1 MIFPR
6 GREIILGVGGGIS
19 AYKSADLIRRLQDSG
34 FLVTVIPTRSSA
46 KFVGNA
52 TWEALSGRAVHDDL
66 WSDIASV
73 PHISLAKSA
82 SALVIAPTTADL
94 LARIAQG
101 RADDL
106 LTNVVLAST
115 APLILIPAM
124 HPEMWLNAATQENVR
139 ILRSR
144 GVTVVEPDEGRMTGD
159 DVGVGRYPESAKI
172 IAAIGTALD
181 HRADLRGV
189 KVLITAGGTQEPIDP
204 VRFIGNRSSGK
215 QGYAAAYAAAARG
228 AKVTLISANAT
239 LPDIEGVDLVHVE
252 TAAQMHQQ
260 VMKNYKNSAIVIMS
274 AAVADATPLISSAQ
288 KLEKSNYAQIEL
300 TPTIDILRELG
311 SAKGD
316 AFLIGFAAQ
325 TGEDGVAK
333 AISKYSAKNLDLL
346 YINDVS
352 DGAIFGEDETSG
364 EVYGLGAIGGGPSI
378 LERVSSISKVTLAN
392 KLLDI
397 AVNKLGLSHD

>member
-1 MIFPR
+1 MNFPR

-66 WSDIASV
+66 WSNIASV

-82 SALVIAPTTADL
+82 AAIVIAPTTADL

-115 APLILIPAM
+115 SPLILVPAM
-124 HPEMWLNAATQENVR
+124 HPEMWLNAATVENVR
-139 ILRSR
+139 VLRSR
-144 GVTVVEPDEGRMTGD
+144 GVIVVDPDEGRMTGD

-172 IAAIGTALD
+172 IAAIDSALN

-215 QGYAAAYAAAARG
+215 QGYAAAYAAAVRG

-239 LPDIEGVDLVHVE
+239 LPDIEGVDVVHVE

-260 VMKNYKNSAIVIMS
+260 VMKNFENSTIVIMS
-274 AAVADATPLISSAQ
+274 AAIADATPITPASE
-288 KLEKSNYAQIEL
+288 KLEKASYSQIEL
-300 TPTIDILRELG
+300 TPTIDILCELG
-311 SAKGD
+311 SAKEG

-325 TGEDGVAK
+325 TGEDGMTK
-333 AISKYSAKNLDLL
+333 AISKYSAKNLDLI

-352 DGAIFGEDETSG
+352 NGAIFGKDETSG
-364 EVYGLGAIGGGPSI
+364 EIYGLGANGGEPSI
-378 LERVSSISKVTLAN
+378 LERVNSISKVTLAN

>member
-19 AYKSADLIRRLQDSG
+19 AYKSADLIRRLQESG

-46 KFVGNA
+46 KFIGNA
-52 TWEALSGRAVHDDL
+52 TWEALSGRPVHDDL
-66 WSDIASV
+66 WSNVASV

-82 SALVIAPTTADL
+82 GAIVIAPTTADL

-115 APLILIPAM
+115 APLVLVPAM

-144 GVTVVEPDEGRMTGD
+144 GVIVVEPDEGRMTGE
-159 DVGVGRYPESAKI
+159 DVGIGRYPESVKI
-172 IAAIGTALD
+172 ISAINVALN

-215 QGYAAAYAAAARG
+215 QGYAAAYAAATRG
-228 AKVTLISANAT
+228 AKVTLISANSS
-239 LPDIEGVDLVHVE
+239 LPDIEGIDVIHVQ

-260 VMKNYKNSAIVIMS
+260 VIANFEGSAIVIMS
-274 AAVADATPLISSAQ
+274 AAVADATPLSSSTE

-311 SAKGD
+311 SAKAD
-316 AFLIGFAAQ
+316 TFLIGFAAQ
-325 TGEDGVAK
+325 TGGDGISK
-333 AISKYSAKNLDLL
+333 AIKKYSAKNVDLL

-352 DGAIFGEDETSG
+352 DGAIFGKDETSG
-364 EVYGLGAIGGGPSI
+364 EIYGIGTDGGRPSI
-378 LERVSSISKVTLAN
+378 LERVGPVSKVTLAN